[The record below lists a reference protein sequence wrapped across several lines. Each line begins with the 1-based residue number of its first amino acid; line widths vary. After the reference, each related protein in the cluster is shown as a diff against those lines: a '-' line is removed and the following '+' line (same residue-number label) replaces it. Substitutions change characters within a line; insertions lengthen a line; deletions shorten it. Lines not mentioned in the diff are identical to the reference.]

1 MSATFDLAK
10 TFAETSSY
18 YLRRE
23 KNARQRCAQNMAN
36 LEERVYAGTIREAM
50 EASAVALPFRTV
62 LDHAEKAGLYEAL
75 KDMRAQLT
83 RQLLTRTPGSS
94 TCQITN
100 EAARMDVEAA
110 QSFLQ
115 ATEGLL
121 EMADDSAAKPA
132 PEPSAD
138 PTPEPAA
145 QPAPVNV
152 PKATP
157 AQKRT
162 LTAIR
167 DNGVKLQYLLNGR
180 MEVQIE
186 SGAKPRKDMVEWV
199 IAQGWA
205 AKGTCTSVREAQPVH
220 LTAIGEAILAN

>member
-10 TFAETSSY
+10 SFAETSSY

-94 TCQITN
+94 TCQVTN

-132 PEPSAD
+132 PEPTA
-138 PTPEPAA
+138 EPAA

-167 DNGVKLQYLLNGR
+167 DNGVKLQYHLNGR
-180 MEVQIE
+180 MEVRIE

-199 IAQGWA
+199 IEQGWA
-205 AKGTCTSVREAQPVH
+205 AKGTCTSVLDAQPVH
-220 LTAIGEAILAN
+220 LTAIGEAILAG